1 MKKMKK
7 IIALLIAMAM
17 VLGMSASV
25 FAASITITHD
35 ETYDA
40 STSSTARVYKAYKI
54 FDAVYEDGF
63 EGENSQDG
71 KDDFSYDP
79 EDAAVA
85 YTMATDSPW
94 KDVMTATAAEEWFDV
109 KLSADGSVYVITPKD
124 DFTTSEKALAFAEYL
139 QNHMPDPEP
148 ASTEITVDGSAAEVD
163 PGYYLIVAKDEKDG
177 ATKIALV
184 TTDVTM
190 VEKNTYITVGKTTAR
205 TSYSVGD
212 LIEYTITVN
221 IPSDTALTVAEG
233 DGYKDGH
240 GPIILH
246 DVLDSRLTFQG
257 EMKTA
262 SIDDDAYE
270 LVWTEDT
277 SVVNHTTAQGDGCT
291 FELVIPVTADLL
303 GETVTFTY
311 DAEVNSSAATD
322 TGLVNELG
330 GEINGY
336 KTVPDEPEVYTFDF
350 DFVKEFDGSEEEF
363 TATFELRTDAD
374 DDTTAIAF
382 IKDADGNYVKADSD
396 DTGSNTTI
404 TMTNG
409 EQLNFLGFAA
419 GTYYLVELTTDTGYN
434 LLDSPVTV
442 TIEDTSDETTISH
455 TVSYVINGEDSAEGV
470 VTVVNYSGSVL
481 PSTGGIGTTI
491 FYVLGTLLVL
501 GSGVV
506 LITRR
511 RMGN

>member
-7 IIALLIAMAM
+7 IFALLIAMAM
-17 VLGMSASV
+17 VLGMSTSV

-35 ETYDA
+35 EDTYDA
-40 STSSTARVYKAYKI
+40 NTDSAARVYQAYKI
-54 FDAVYEDGF
+54 FDAVYDDLA
-63 EGENSQDG
+63 GENTQDD
-71 KDDFSYDP
+71 KDTFSYDP
-79 EDAAVA
+79 DDAAVA

-94 KDVMTATAAEEWFDV
+94 VDVMTDDEQTWFDV
-109 KLSADGSVYVITPKD
+109 KLSADGSVYVVTAKD
-124 DFTTSEKALAFAEYL
+124 SYATSADAKDFAEYL
-139 QNHMPDPEP
+139 QENMPDDA
-148 ASTEITVDGSAAEVD
+148 ASTEVTVDGAAAEVD
-163 PGYYLIVAKDEKDG
+163 PGYYLIVAKDTKDG
-177 ATKIALV
+177 VTRLALV
-184 TTDVTM
+184 TTDVEM

-212 LIEYTITVN
+212 LIEYTVTVD

-270 LVWTEDT
+270 LVWTENA
-277 SVVNHTTAQGDGCT
+277 SEANHTTDQADGCT

-311 DAEVNSSAATD
+311 EAEVNSTAATD

-350 DFVKEFDGSEEEF
+350 DFVKIFDGSEEEL
-363 TATFELRTDAD
+363 TATFKLQDAD
-374 DDTTAIAF
+374 GNDISF
-382 IKDADGNYVKADSD
+382 IQDAEGNYVKADSD
-396 DTGSNTTI
+396 DEDSDTTI

-409 EQLNFLGFAA
+409 EQLNFLGFEA
-419 GTYYLVELTTDTGYN
+419 GEYSLVELSTSTGYN
-434 LLDSPVTV
+434 LLDGPVAI
-442 TIEDTSDETTISH
+442 TITDTSTEEAISH
-455 TVSYVINGEDSAEGV
+455 EVTYVINGQESAEGV
-470 VTVVNYSGSVL
+470 VTVTNYAGTVL
-481 PSTGGIGTTI
+481 PSTGGMGTTI
-491 FYVLGTLLVL
+491 FYIVGAILVI
-501 GSGVV
+501 GAGVV
-506 LITRR
+506 LVTRR
-511 RMGN
+511 RMNAD